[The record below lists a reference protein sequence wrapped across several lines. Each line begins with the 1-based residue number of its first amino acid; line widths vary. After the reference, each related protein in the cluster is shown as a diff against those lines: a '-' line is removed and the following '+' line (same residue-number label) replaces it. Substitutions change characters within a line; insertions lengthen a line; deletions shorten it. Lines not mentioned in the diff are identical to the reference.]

1 MRRGLNG
8 REQGWG
14 RAEVLLTPLS
24 AAAPL
29 CLLWPRGN
37 GYMICWDLFAGSS
50 KQLIALSN
58 APASDLPGSVWSRH
72 KDKAALPGGLNVWVP
87 RKDQF
92 APVVNQVPFP
102 VLLKLKLLLDSPPQG
117 TQGLCVSLG
126 VCQHGNTPCPAG
138 SSAHLHGTRLTP
150 ALLCPPPRPGCC
162 RAVGQAGTAEAW
174 PVRAG
179 GQDREMQVLQSS
191 GAGHRYGSLLLLS
204 LIIIIIIT
212 VVVFI

>member
-1 MRRGLNG
+1 MRRGLNR

-126 VCQHGNTPCPAG
+126 VCQHGNTVPSREQRPP
-138 SSAHLHGTRLTP
+138 SWYSAHPRA
-150 ALLCPPPRPGCC
+150 ALPTSMGRCC
-162 RAVGQAGTAEAW
+162 RAVGQAGTAEGW
-174 PVRAG
+174 PARAG

>member
-1 MRRGLNG
+1 MRRGLNR

-102 VLLKLKLLLDSPPQG
+102 VLLKLKLLLDSPLQG
-117 TQGLCVSLG
+117 TKGLCVSLG

-150 ALLCPPPRPGCC
+150 ALLCPPPWAAAAGLWDR
-162 RAVGQAGTAEAW
+162 QAL
-174 PVRAG
+174 PRAG
-179 GQDREMQVLQSS
+179 RPVQGVRTGKCRCCSPLGLAIAMALYYYY
-191 GAGHRYGSLLLLS
+191 H
-204 LIIIIIIT
+204 
-212 VVVFI
+212 

>member
-1 MRRGLNG
+1 MRRGLNR

-92 APVVNQVPFP
+92 APVVNQVPLP
-102 VLLKLKLLLDSPPQG
+102 VLLKLKLLLDSPSQG

-126 VCQHGNTPCPAG
+126 VCQHGNTVPSREQRPP
-138 SSAHLHGTRLTP
+138 SWYSAHPCAALPTSMARL
-150 ALLCPPPRPGCC
+150 LQGCRGLAGPC
-162 RAVGQAGTAEAW
+162 RGSGQANAGVAVLWGW
-174 PVRAG
+174 P
-179 GQDREMQVLQSS
+179 
-191 GAGHRYGSLLLLS
+191 LLWLF
-204 LIIIIIIT
+204 IIIIINYYYYCCCIYLT
-212 VVVFI
+212 DA